1 MLKKQHFELLNLME
15 EEKSLSKLSEILSLS
30 ERSIRYKIDEI
41 NEKLDNEAKIRIKKR
56 EIISTLSSIDVLK
69 VFNEVEST
77 NYIYSQ
83 NEREELIILYTL
95 LKKDTF
101 LLKEIADK
109 LNTSKSTIRSDIK
122 NIKRKLEEYN
132 IRILQDNQLKYYY
145 DYSEEDYRYFI
156 TTYLYKYIDFDGEYS
171 KFLFTELSYFKKLI
185 YNEIREE
192 YIVDIEK
199 VAKRIRDIKLSFM
212 EETINILA
220 TLMVVSHNR
229 EQKGRNIVVKNS
241 NILEKRYEY
250 KKMKDLFLEFSEEN
264 ILFFVDYL
272 FRIGRD
278 ERDIFIKFENW
289 IDIIVAVNKIVR
301 NFEIENKLEL
311 KNVDLLLN
319 QVFYYIKPLIFRSLK
334 KIELKNSILRDIEDL
349 YPEIFS
355 FLKNNF
361 SILERV
367 IGVKISESEIAYIT
381 PLFYKALQ
389 EDNKSNK
396 KALLVTNYKENIA
409 LFLKEEIESEFLLDI
424 DKIISLKNFEDTKKE
439 QKKYDYILVT
449 FKVDEKLEKEF
460 ERSRIIEINPI
471 LTEND
476 RKKFENEN
484 LLRNKKLKLSKLL
497 KVILSNTDSVNMKN
511 LISDLNKNFSD
522 EIYNDVEKGKF
533 TLENF
538 VEKKNI
544 YKVNFQNI
552 KELLNN
558 FYILSFLKKNDIN
571 DIINK
576 INNNIFYSYIGNKV
590 GIVFHKMNSED
601 NVLVAINEK
610 DLYINNEKINI
621 LVLVNSNCGIK
632 YKGIIYNFVKLF
644 FKNYDLNVNH
654 DRLNVY
660 DYLISNI

>member
-1 MLKKQHFELLNLME
+1 M
-15 EEKSLSKLSEILSLS
+15 
-30 ERSIRYKIDEI
+30 
-41 NEKLDNEAKIRIKKR
+41 
-56 EIISTLSSIDVLK
+56 
-69 VFNEVEST
+69 
-77 NYIYSQ
+77 
-83 NEREELIILYTL
+83 
-95 LKKDTF
+95 
-101 LLKEIADK
+101 
-109 LNTSKSTIRSDIK
+109 
-122 NIKRKLEEYN
+122 
-132 IRILQDNQLKYYY
+132 
-145 DYSEEDYRYFI
+145 
-156 TTYLYKYIDFDGEYS
+156 
-171 KFLFTELSYFKKLI
+171 
-185 YNEIREE
+185 
-192 YIVDIEK
+192 
-199 VAKRIRDIKLSFM
+199 
-212 EETINILA
+212 
-220 TLMVVSHNR
+220 
-229 EQKGRNIVVKNS
+229 
-241 NILEKRYEY
+241 
-250 KKMKDLFLEFSEEN
+250 
-264 ILFFVDYL
+264 
-272 FRIGRD
+272 
-278 ERDIFIKFENW
+278 
-289 IDIIVAVNKIVR
+289 
-301 NFEIENKLEL
+301 
-311 KNVDLLLN
+311 
-319 QVFYYIKPLIFRSLK
+319 K

-511 LISDLNKNFSD
+511 LISDLNKNF
-522 EIYNDVEKGKF
+522 
-533 TLENF
+533 

-601 NVLVAINEK
+601 NVLVIINEK
-610 DLYINNEKINI
+610 DFSINNEKVNI
-621 LVLVNSNCGIK
+621 LVLVNSNCWIK

>member
-1 MLKKQHFELLNLME
+1 MILK
-15 EEKSLSKLSEILSLS
+15 
-30 ERSIRYKIDEI
+30 
-41 NEKLDNEAKIRIKKR
+41 
-56 EIISTLSSIDVLK
+56 
-69 VFNEVEST
+69 
-77 NYIYSQ
+77 
-83 NEREELIILYTL
+83 
-95 LKKDTF
+95 
-101 LLKEIADK
+101 
-109 LNTSKSTIRSDIK
+109 
-122 NIKRKLEEYN
+122 
-132 IRILQDNQLKYYY
+132 
-145 DYSEEDYRYFI
+145 
-156 TTYLYKYIDFDGEYS
+156 
-171 KFLFTELSYFKKLI
+171 
-185 YNEIREE
+185 
-192 YIVDIEK
+192 
-199 VAKRIRDIKLSFM
+199 
-212 EETINILA
+212 
-220 TLMVVSHNR
+220 
-229 EQKGRNIVVKNS
+229 
-241 NILEKRYEY
+241 
-250 KKMKDLFLEFSEEN
+250 
-264 ILFFVDYL
+264 
-272 FRIGRD
+272 
-278 ERDIFIKFENW
+278 
-289 IDIIVAVNKIVR
+289 
-301 NFEIENKLEL
+301 
-311 KNVDLLLN
+311 
-319 QVFYYIKPLIFRSLK
+319 
-334 KIELKNSILRDIEDL
+334 
-349 YPEIFS
+349 IFS

-601 NVLVAINEK
+601 NVLVIINEK
-610 DLYINNEKINI
+610 DFSINNEKVNI